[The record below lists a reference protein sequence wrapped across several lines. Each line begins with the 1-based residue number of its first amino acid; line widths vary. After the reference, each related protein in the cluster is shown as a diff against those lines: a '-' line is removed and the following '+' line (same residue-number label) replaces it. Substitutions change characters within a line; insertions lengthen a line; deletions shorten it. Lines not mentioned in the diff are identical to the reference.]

1 MNHLD
6 INKIHKN
13 ISKDAVRIATFKE
26 IDSTNDQCKRDQ
38 HDQKINV
45 NIAHTQTNGRGR
57 RGKSWTS
64 KDYENIYM
72 SISGLNIHKEKFP
85 ISLAT
90 GIICQKAIKSLAN
103 NIEVGLKWPNDIVL
117 KNKKIGGILVEKEI
131 LGSNVITIVGI
142 GINMR
147 LSKKE
152 DWWGDL
158 SEFKELGR
166 NDLINRILIR
176 FLDYLDKGFINPVK
190 EWENVCMHMNKE
202 ILISQN
208 NEIVDKGLFKGIDI
222 DGSLILENNDQTYKY
237 QFGEVSIKGAY

>member
-13 ISKDAVRIATFKE
+13 ISKDAVRITTFRE

-57 RGKSWTS
+57 RGKLWLS

-103 NIEVGLKWPNDIVL
+103 NIEVGLKWPNDIIL
-117 KNKKIGGILVEKEI
+117 KIKK
-131 LGSNVITIVGI
+131 
-142 GINMR
+142 
-147 LSKKE
+147 
-152 DWWGDL
+152 
-158 SEFKELGR
+158 
-166 NDLINRILIR
+166 
-176 FLDYLDKGFINPVK
+176 
-190 EWENVCMHMNKE
+190 
-202 ILISQN
+202 
-208 NEIVDKGLFKGIDI
+208 
-222 DGSLILENNDQTYKY
+222 
-237 QFGEVSIKGAY
+237 

>member
-1 MNHLD
+1 MAQRHN
-6 INKIHKN
+6 
-13 ISKDAVRIATFKE
+13 F
-26 IDSTNDQCKRDQ
+26 
-38 HDQKINV
+38 
-45 NIAHTQTNGRGR
+45 
-57 RGKSWTS
+57 
-64 KDYENIYM
+64 
-72 SISGLNIHKEKFP
+72 
-85 ISLAT
+85 
-90 GIICQKAIKSLAN
+90 
-103 NIEVGLKWPNDIVL
+103 

-158 SEFKELGR
+158 SEYKELNR
-166 NDLINRILIR
+166 NDLINKILIS
-176 FLDYLDKGFINPVK
+176 FLDYLNKGINYPVK

>member
-6 INKIHKN
+6 INKISKN
-13 ISKDAVRIATFKE
+13 ISKDALRITTFRE

-57 RGKSWTS
+57 RGNSWIS

-158 SEFKELGR
+158 SEFKELSR

-237 QFGEVSIKGAY
+237 QFGEVSIRGAY